1 MSSVEELFGLKGRVA
16 VVTGASSGLGV
27 GFARALGDAG
37 AHLVLAARRA
47 DRLDELAQELGNAG
61 VEVLPVACDV
71 TNSSE
76 VEALKDACLKRF
88 GRVDILVNNA
98 GTTEVAPAEDES
110 EEAFLRVLNVNLNG
124 AFYCAMAVIPQ
135 MKKQGEGL
143 IINISS

>member
-61 VEVLPVACDV
+61 VEVLPVACDI

-76 VEALKDACLKRF
+76 V
-88 GRVDILVNNA
+88 
-98 GTTEVAPAEDES
+98 
-110 EEAFLRVLNVNLNG
+110 
-124 AFYCAMAVIPQ
+124 
-135 MKKQGEGL
+135 
-143 IINISS
+143 